1 MGKSLITGIDI
12 SHQSIKAVVLKP
24 EKNTFALVGYHQ
36 MPVEAYIFTDNY
48 RLNYQKIVKKLKE
61 LRKALPLFSRKVCL
75 SVPDSSV
82 ISKQLQIDSN
92 LSDAECQ
99 FAITQAF
106 ARQSSVDVET
116 LYLDFTLLSH
126 DKAQDYQV
134 YAVRK
139 GCVDSRVAPCLKAGM
154 EPVLINPYSHNL
166 AQLWRRAAKQYQQSN
181 WLLIDFNWH
190 GIALYCEDEPL
201 RLIDKTFSL
210 ESLKHDVICKTL
222 EKLVLHI
229 RLLDIKPDGIWLS
242 GEIHFFSSFI
252 QTMQSDAGLA
262 CIPLKLGDL
271 FRCKQETRADFG
283 PQFSQ
288 ALGLA
293 LSGASWL
300 EKHNAA

>member
-1 MGKSLITGIDI
+1 MD
-12 SHQSIKAVVLKP
+12 
-24 EKNTFALVGYHQ
+24 
-36 MPVEAYIFTDNY
+36 VEA
-48 RLNYQKIVKKLKE
+48 
-61 LRKALPLFSRKVCL
+61 
-75 SVPDSSV
+75 
-82 ISKQLQIDSN
+82 
-92 LSDAECQ
+92 
-99 FAITQAF
+99 
-106 ARQSSVDVET
+106 
-116 LYLDFTLLSH
+116 LYLDFTLLRH
-126 DKAQDYQV
+126 DKAQDYKV

-139 GCVDSRVAPCLKAGM
+139 ECVDSRVAPCLKAGM

-166 AQLWRRAAKQYQQSN
+166 ARLWRCAAKQYQQSN
-181 WLLIDFNWH
+181 WLLIDFNWQSV
-190 GIALYCEDEPL
+190 ALYFEAEPL

-210 ESLKHDVICKTL
+210 ESLEQDVIRKTL

-229 RLLDIKPDGIWLS
+229 QLLDIKLDGVWLS

-262 CIPLKLGDL
+262 CIPLKLDDL